1 MLSKTKA
8 VKKAGM
14 TSQEKV
20 ETLAERLN
28 LTEPEL
34 KSAMAELDI
43 SFEGRWGL
51 LTYDVPKRS
60 MYARIHKRLR
70 PFLMLNWSSYMFRWE
85 DHTQLRAAMEAL
97 RFDKDGEEI
106 PESDRIRWELTNQ
119 GPNEDDTLH
128 RRAGERIETV
138 IKETKNKLIIK
149 LSEATQMQTQFE
161 EVAGRALD
169 KARKKLEQA
178 KQWAMTFALSDVLE
192 VGLEAFE
199 AFIEHKSKLY
209 DDEIVKRA
217 TAAGQV

>member
-1 MLSKTKA
+1 MSKTTA
-8 VKKAGM
+8 AAKAGM
-14 TSQEKV
+14 TSQEKIEALADRLDLSESSLK
-20 ETLAERLN
+20 ETMDDLGIN
-28 LTEPEL
+28 F
-34 KSAMAELDI
+34 D
-43 SFEGRWGL
+43 GRWGL
-51 LTYDVPKRS
+51 LTYDVPKRA
-60 MYARIHKRLR
+60 MYAKIHKRLR
-70 PFLMLNWSSYMFRWE
+70 PFLMLNWSSYLFRWE
-85 DHTQLRAAMEAL
+85 DHTQLRATMESL
-97 RFDKDGEEI
+97 RFDKDGNEI
-106 PESDRIRWELTNQ
+106 PESDRVRWELTNQ